1 MNAEPRD
8 PAADRL
14 VTIARC
20 GTVATADLVRSV
32 LESAGVEAFLQD
44 QYLSQV
50 FAFATGPIGG
60 IKVQVRSSDLPAA
73 IEALRRAPAAS
84 DAEAA
89 TAPAPLIVCPQCGS
103 TDARFH
109 PAEPLGFVIVLLEK
123 LLPLPFLH
131 GRWRCEECGKRWLEI
146 EPNQR

>member
-1 MNAEPRD
+1 MDAGPRD
-8 PAADRL
+8 PSADRL

-20 GTVATADLVRSV
+20 GNAATADLVRSV
-32 LESAGVEAFLQD
+32 LENAGIEAFLQD

-50 FAFATGPIGG
+50 FAFVTGVIGG
-60 IKVQVRSSDLPAA
+60 IKVQVRASDLPAA

-84 DAEAA
+84 DADAEL
-89 TAPAPLIVCPQCGS
+89 APAPLIVCPQCGS
-103 TDARFH
+103 TNARFH

-123 LLPLPFLH
+123 VLPLPFLH

-146 EPNQR
+146 EP